1 MRIWLINHYAVPPQ
15 YYPLARPS
23 LFAKNLM
30 KMGHEVVIIA
40 ASTVHNSTENLITD
54 NKKTKLFVSD
64 GIQYY
69 LIKCPGYQGNGIS
82 RVVNIIC
89 FAQRLPKMVST
100 LEKPD
105 VIVATSF
112 DPISCLVSIKYA
124 KKLGIKAVAEI
135 ADLWPETLVAYNGL
149 SSNNVLVKWLRHI
162 EKQIYTKAD
171 SVVFTAD
178 GEYDYIIQQ
187 GWQTI
192 LPKSKFF
199 FINNGIDL
207 EQFDYNKVH
216 YRIDDVDLDDENQF
230 NVVYTGAIRKVNNL
244 SGLLDV
250 AEQIHNPKIRFL
262 VWGDGDELPKLKKR
276 VVDEGITNVVFKG
289 RVEKKYIPY
298 STSKAAINY
307 AHNRPSPLFVY
318 GVSFNKIFDYL
329 AAGRPILCDFYSK
342 YNPVLMGNAGVSV
355 DTADPKDIAA
365 QIERLADLQ
374 EDKILTFCKNARA
387 TAEEYDFKKLTI
399 KLLDAIGLN
408 EGEE

>member
-40 ASTVHNSTENLITD
+40 ASTVHNSNENLITD
-54 NKKTKLFVSD
+54 NKRTKLLISD
-64 GIQYY
+64 GIPYY

-82 RVVNIIC
+82 RIVNIIC
-89 FAQRLPKMVST
+89 FAQRLPKMVSA

-105 VIVATSF
+105 VIVTTSF
-112 DPISCLVSIKYA
+112 DPLSCYAGIKYA
-124 KKLGIKAVAEI
+124 KRKNIKAVAEI

-149 SSNNVLVKWLRHI
+149 SPNNILVKWLRYI

-178 GEYDYIIQQ
+178 GEYEYIIKQ
-187 GWQTI
+187 GWHSI

-199 FINNGIDL
+199 FINNGVDL
-207 EQFDYNKVH
+207 EQFDYNKKH
-216 YRIDDVDLDDENQF
+216 YTIDDADLENEKQF
-230 NVVYTGAIRKVNNL
+230 NVVYTGAIRKVNHL

-250 AEQIHNPKIRFL
+250 AKKVKNPKIKFL

-276 VVDEGITNVVFKG
+276 IIEESITNVVFKG
-289 RVEKKYIPY
+289 RVDKKYIPY
-298 STSKAAINY
+298 ITSRATINY
-307 AHNRPSPLFVY
+307 AHNSPSPLFVY
-318 GVSFNKIFDYL
+318 GISFNKIFDYL
-329 AAGRPILCDFYSK
+329 AAGRPILCDFYAE

-355 DTADPKDIAA
+355 ETADPNDIAV
-365 QIERLADLQ
+365 QIERFADMQEEELAA
-374 EDKILTFCKNARA
+374 FCRNARA

-399 KLLDAIGLN
+399 KLLDAIGID
-408 EGEE
+408 EEK